1 MNLKKSLSQLEA
13 YFKEEANAPEIIQH
27 SVKRAA
33 VRIASICAHPQDMT
47 AEDLEL
53 IAHPIEYLSE
63 IMDIVDIYEDEEQ

>member
-1 MNLKKSLSQLEA
+1 M
-13 YFKEEANAPEIIQH
+13 
-27 SVKRAA
+27 KRAA

-63 IMDIVDIYEDEEQ
+63 IMDIVDTYEDEEQ